1 MYHIIGFLHVDAQP
15 RLLEALLAGDKIKEF
30 EGYSNDKIES
40 DCMWLLEK
48 FLKRKLKKPLAMRRT
63 NWGSRKNFLG
73 TYSYLS
79 MDSAR
84 NEITCENLAESIKD
98 ESMKPILLFSG
109 EATDTKY
116 QGYVHGAINSG
127 RRAAQEII
135 DYHFNFASKL

>member
-1 MYHIIGFLHVDAQP
+1 MV
-15 RLLEALLAGDKIKEF
+15 AGEISKEKTQKTACN
-30 EGYSNDKIES
+30 E
-40 DCMWLLEK
+40 
-48 FLKRKLKKPLAMRRT
+48 T
-63 NWGSRKNFLG
+63 NELGSRKNFLG